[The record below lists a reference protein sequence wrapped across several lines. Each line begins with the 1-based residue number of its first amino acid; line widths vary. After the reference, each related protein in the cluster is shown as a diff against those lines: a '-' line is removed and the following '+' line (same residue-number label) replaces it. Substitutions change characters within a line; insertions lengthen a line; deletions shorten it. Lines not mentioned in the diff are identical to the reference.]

1 MPTLSVILITR
12 NEEANLRDCLA
23 SLGGLAQQVVIVDTA
38 STDGT
43 IAIAQEFGATI
54 AQPADWPGFGPQKN
68 RALDLATGDW
78 VLSLDADERLTPA
91 LQAEIAGVLEKPGNA
106 TCFAIPRLSWYCGRF
121 IRHSGWNPDYVD
133 RLFQRGTARFSDD
146 LVHERLIPSG
156 SVVKLKN
163 HMLHYSFMNY
173 SQVLQKIDRYS
184 SASAEQAF
192 AKGKQSSPLAAIGHG
207 AWSFFRTYFIRLGFF
222 GWAPRLR
229 LSHLE
234 CTRYLLSLYQALA
247 TEPRG
252 AQGKS
257 KLFEK
262 SPMISV
268 LLATYNWPE
277 ALQKCL
283 ESLANQTD
291 TDFEIIIADDGSG
304 PFNAIPD

>member
-23 SLGGLAQQVVIVDTA
+23 SLGGLPQQVVIVDTA

-43 IAIAQEFGATI
+43 VAIAQEFGATI

-133 RLFQRGTARFSDD
+133 RLFQRGTAQFSDD
-146 LVHERLIPSG
+146 LVHERLISNGP
-156 SVVKLKN
+156 VVKLKN
-163 HMLHYSFMNY
+163 RMLHYSFMNY

-192 AKGKQSSPLAAIGHG
+192 AKGKRSSPLAAIGHG
-207 AWSFFRTYFIRLGFF
+207 AWSFFRTYFIRLGFLDGPQGF
-222 GWAPRLR
+222 
-229 LSHLE
+229 
-234 CTRYLLSLYQALA
+234 SLALA
-247 TEPRG
+247 N
-252 AQGKS
+252 AQGSYYRYMKIC
-257 KLFEK
+257 E
-262 SPMISV
+262 
-268 LLATYNWPE
+268 LAKVSE
-277 ALQKCL
+277 AEQK
-283 ESLANQTD
+283 
-291 TDFEIIIADDGSG
+291 
-304 PFNAIPD
+304 P

>member
-12 NEEANLRDCLA
+12 NEEANLRDCLT

-78 VLSLDADERLTPA
+78 VLSLDADERLTPE
-91 LQAEIAGVLEKPGNA
+91 LRAEIATCLANPGK
-106 TCFAIPRLSWYCGRF
+106 TSCFAIPRLSWYCGRF

-133 RLFQRGTARFSDD
+133 RLFRRGTARFSDD
-146 LVHERLIPSG
+146 LVHERLIPNG
-156 SVVKLKN
+156 SVAKLKN

-207 AWSFFRTYFIRLGFF
+207 AWSFFRTYFIRLGFLDGPQGF
-222 GWAPRLR
+222 
-229 LSHLE
+229 
-234 CTRYLLSLYQALA
+234 SLALA
-247 TEPRG
+247 N
-252 AQGKS
+252 AQGSYYRYMKICELIKAS
-257 KLFEK
+257 KVDKGL
-262 SPMISV
+262 
-268 LLATYNWPE
+268 
-277 ALQKCL
+277 
-283 ESLANQTD
+283 
-291 TDFEIIIADDGSG
+291 
-304 PFNAIPD
+304 